1 MSLIWKLFVAQAR
14 QHKVRLALTAVAM
27 IAAVGV
33 VLWVVSAYE
42 AIAARFDDQT
52 AEFVGNYT
60 AFVVPQSLDDALAPE
75 LVSAIQHDPAVE
87 AANPVAQFRMSF
99 RKAADPSAP
108 PTPTTSPS
116 PGPQGAAGP
125 PRRTLGR
132 MGPMIVGTEAGEP
145 RYPLVDG
152 RWLEAGTD
160 SEAVV
165 SSGVAE
171 ALSLKPGDT
180 IEFRTKGGDVVALGV
195 VGITE
200 QVEEVESAMTRTK
213 GGAPGGTNRGPASLC
228 AYVPLSRI
236 EALTG
241 AAPRTNLVEI
251 RLKPRSSLDSI
262 AKSVAAATP
271 ASEII
276 RPEDVKAKL
285 SSGFVAEGARKQAY
299 FVTALSILA
308 SAFIIFTTLSMG
320 VSERARQLAVLRAVG
335 LRRPQVGALVLVEA
349 VVLAVFG
356 WIGGLAGGAAL
367 LKAIAS
373 ASPQLFPKGVSMGAA
388 SILLTGGCSL
398 AGALLASV
406 FPIWKATRISPLEAM
421 APVATTP
428 ASARWYWGAGIISA
442 LLIALNPI
450 LVFLPGLPEKVR
462 FALVLLVGAPTTVLG
477 FILLAPLVVLLVERA
492 FAPLVAGLL
501 RLQTNLVRTQLS
513 SNMWRSA
520 GIAASL
526 MLGLGLYTATQVWGW
541 SMLGGFLP
549 GRWTPGTIVKFQPGL
564 DEAGIE
570 KVRQTPGF
578 KADQFLP
585 IAVEQTRLLGDPF
598 RSGERDSAVRQDN
611 VSLIGLDADRAF
623 GGETP
628 LFTLDFVQGDR
639 AAALGQLRE
648 GRNCLVPDTF
658 LTYAGMK
665 VGDRLGLI
673 PPKKPTEAIEYTIVG
688 IVKMPGSNWIT
699 KTSGIRKQSV
709 RTAGLVFAPR
719 QQVREDFALPAGEF
733 FWANTEP
740 DATKADLEER
750 LRPLAPAAAPRGSR
764 GGAATGGERSAAAA
778 ETASPAPRGERV
790 AAEGSAPTGRGGPG
804 TGPGAGPG
812 SGRRGGGG
820 GGGGGPG
827 GGGPGSEP
835 VQVTF
840 LSDVRDGLRTRGG
853 SAIQAMG
860 YLPLI
865 TLVVVSLGVVNTI
878 AASVRARRWEFGVL
892 RAVGVTRWRL
902 SRLVLSEALLVGFV
916 ASVLSLAFGILVGWT
931 CLGLIRYVSNP
942 WFEGVATPLSVP
954 WGALAVG
961 YALTF
966 VLCFLAALWPAISAG
981 RSEPLALLQAGRGA
995 A

>member
-14 QHKVRLALTAVAM
+14 QHKVRLMLTAIAM
-27 IAAVGV
+27 VAAVGV

-60 AFVVPQSLDDALAPE
+60 AFIVPQSLDDALGPE
-75 LVSAIQHDPAVE
+75 LVAKIQSDPAVE
-87 AANPVAQFRMSF
+87 AANSVAQFRMSF
-99 RKAADPSAP
+99 RKAADPMAAP
-108 PTPTTSPS
+108 APLPPEA
-116 PGPQGAAGP
+116 GAGP
-125 PRRTLGR
+125 PRRGLGR
-132 MGPMIVGTEAGEP
+132 MGPMIVGTEATEP

-152 RWLEAGTD
+152 RWLDAETD

-180 IEFRTKGGDVVALGV
+180 IEFRTKGGEPLSLNV

-228 AYVPLSRI
+228 AYVPLGRI

-241 AAPRTNLVEI
+241 AAPRINLVEI
-251 RLKPRSSLDSI
+251 RLKPRASLDAIEKSI
-262 AKSVAAATP
+262 AAATP
-271 ASEII
+271 VSEMI
-276 RPEDVKAKL
+276 RPEDVRKKL
-285 SSGFVAEGARKQAY
+285 SSGFEAEGARKQAY

-335 LRRPQVGALVLVEA
+335 LRRPQVAALVLVEA
-349 VVLAVFG
+349 VVLAIFG
-356 WIGGLAGGAAL
+356 WIGGLVGGAAL
-367 LKAIAS
+367 LKAIAA
-373 ASPQLFPKGVSMGAA
+373 ASPQLFPKGVSMGVA
-388 SILLTGGCSL
+388 SVLLTGACSL
-398 AGALLASV
+398 AGALLASI

-421 APVATTP
+421 APVQTSPTT
-428 ASARWYWGAGIISA
+428 ARWYWGAGIVSA
-442 LLIALNPI
+442 LLIALNPL

-462 FALVLLVGAPTTVLG
+462 FALVLLLGAPTTVLG
-477 FILLAPLVVLLVERA
+477 FILLAPLVVLLVERI
-492 FAPLVAGLL
+492 FAPLVAGVL
-501 RLQTNLVRTQLS
+501 RLQTNLVQTQLS

-549 GRWTPGTIVKFQPGL
+549 GRWTPGTIVKFQSGL

-570 KVRQTPGF
+570 KARQTPGF
-578 KADQFLP
+578 KADQFLL

-611 VSLIGLDADRAF
+611 VSLIGLDAEAAF
-623 GGETP
+623 GGEQP
-628 LFTLDFVQGDR
+628 LFRLEFVQGDR
-639 AAALGQLRE
+639 AEALDKLKE

-658 LTYAGMK
+658 ITYAGMK

-673 PPKKPTEAIEYTIVG
+673 PPKKPTESIEYTIVG
-688 IVKMPGSNWIT
+688 VVKMPGSNWIT

-719 QQVREDFALPAGEF
+719 QQVREDFDLPAGEF

-740 DATKADLEER
+740 GATKAELEER
-750 LRPLAPAAAPRGSR
+750 LRPLAPSPAPRGPRAR
-764 GGAATGGERSAAAA
+764 GAPGAERSAAAL
-778 ETASPAPRGERV
+778 ETGSRTTRGERP
-790 AAEGSAPTGRGGPG
+790 AADGSVPSGQARGDA
-804 TGPGAGPG
+804 GPGAGRRGEGPGPG
-812 SGRRGGGG
+812 SGRGGGG
-820 GGGGGPG
+820 GFGP
-827 GGGPGSEP
+827 EP

-892 RAVGVTRWRL
+892 RAIGVTRWRL
-902 SRLVLSEALLVGFV
+902 SRLVLSEAILVGFV
-916 ASVLSLAFGILVGWT
+916 ASVLSLAFGILTGWT

-942 WFEGVATPLSVP
+942 WFEGVTTPLSIP
-954 WGALAVG
+954 WAALGVG
-961 YALTF
+961 YLLTF